1 MQLALPESDQKEPR
15 IALLAQASAR
25 AFDSESIHLC
35 VFENGVGAKV
45 CASRQISPRLDGIL
59 QPSISPDLP
68 TPPWPSL
75 NCDAV
80 LLGVPSISP
89 DLPTPPWPSLIC
101 DAVLLGVQASPM
113 TFRRLQS
120 AGGGKQ
126 RLLGEVWLPVTKV
139 HNPSDRSHRRVC
151 EMKFDEVL
159 WLHGH
164 RIGRVCGVCRILNG
178 PSFIQVRHL
187 RTNLRTHLRTNLR
200 TVRTHLRTHLPA
212 SRGLS

>member
-1 MQLALPESDQKEPR
+1 
-15 IALLAQASAR
+15 
-25 AFDSESIHLC
+25 
-35 VFENGVGAKV
+35 
-45 CASRQISPRLDGIL
+45 
-59 QPSISPDLP
+59 
-68 TPPWPSL
+68 
-75 NCDAV
+75 
-80 LLGVPSISP
+80 
-89 DLPTPPWPSLIC
+89 
-101 DAVLLGVQASPM
+101 M

>member
-1 MQLALPESDQKEPR
+1 
-15 IALLAQASAR
+15 
-25 AFDSESIHLC
+25 
-35 VFENGVGAKV
+35 
-45 CASRQISPRLDGIL
+45 
-59 QPSISPDLP
+59 
-68 TPPWPSL
+68 
-75 NCDAV
+75 
-80 LLGVPSISP
+80 
-89 DLPTPPWPSLIC
+89 
-101 DAVLLGVQASPM
+101 M

-200 TVRTHLRTHLPA
+200 TVRARISARTFPHPVAFHDLRA
-212 SRGLS
+212 GLR

>member
-45 CASRQISPRLDGIL
+45 CASHQISPRLDGIL

-75 NCDAV
+75 N
-80 LLGVPSISP
+80 
-89 DLPTPPWPSLIC
+89 C

-212 SRGLS
+212 PRGLS

>member
-45 CASRQISPRLDGIL
+45 CALRQISPRLDGLL
-59 QPSISPDLP
+59 Q
-68 TPPWPSL
+68 
-75 NCDAV
+75 
-80 LLGVPSISP
+80 PSISP